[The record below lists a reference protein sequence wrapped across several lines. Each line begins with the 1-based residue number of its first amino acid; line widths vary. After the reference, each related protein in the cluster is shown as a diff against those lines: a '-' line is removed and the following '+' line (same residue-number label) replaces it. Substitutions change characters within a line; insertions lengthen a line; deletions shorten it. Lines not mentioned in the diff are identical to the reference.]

1 MSKHK
6 NYDLL
11 VPRLA
16 GVLTTF
22 RTTLHTTLA
31 TSTAILITRLTAI
44 LASAAYSDTTDL
56 RITTFSRSSIA
67 TLYNFEDFFLSQN
80 LIFFSFS
87 IILLLEIILHV
98 KVAINHVNAK
108 TFNTSQHL
116 LYIFNHVFHC
126 IASSCFAPVC
136 QRRDRRTLVHNDT
149 FQNFHKL

>member
-56 RITTFSRSSIA
+56 RITTFPRSSIA

-80 LIFFSFS
+80 LIFF
-87 IILLLEIILHV
+87 L
-98 KVAINHVNAK
+98 
-108 TFNTSQHL
+108 
-116 LYIFNHVFHC
+116 VFHNS
-126 IASSCFAPVC
+126 IVRDHFASKS
-136 QRRDRRTLVHNDT
+136 NY
-149 FQNFHKL
+149 